1 MRNQKKAG
9 VISALKAAVR
19 AHRILTVST
28 LLCVAASV
36 VASLIP
42 PLLLKN
48 MINRLTGG
56 MPLLFT
62 AVLLY
67 FGSLVLEGTLSS
79 AQETLLVLFGQ
90 KMTHALRS
98 EMSQKLIALPA
109 STLVG
114 QNPGEVAARFSGD
127 VDAVEALFTSGII
140 SMVADACRIISI
152 LAVIAVENMG
162 LALVLLVILP
172 LFAVFTRFVQKRM
185 LAAQLENRRAV
196 AAVSGQVPETL
207 HNIRTIHALGLESYM
222 EQRYDQRIGE
232 SYAAMEKT
240 NFYDAIY
247 SPVVFLLNA
256 AVVGIVMLLSASGN
270 ADVLALFGMS
280 VGTSV
285 AIINYI
291 SRIFSPIE
299 SLGMEIQTIQSAM
312 AGVKRIDAFLNQ
324 PERAISQERKNTAR
338 GDVVLSH
345 VTFGYGEKPVLSD
358 FSMTV
363 KEGEQVTLVGRTGA
377 GKSTV
382 FRLLLGLYQ
391 PEEGD
396 VTIGGVNVSAI
407 TDHERRACIG
417 CVEQHFSRVPGTVLD
432 QITLSDPTITE
443 EMAQNAAKLA
453 GMDDA
458 IRALPDGYNAI
469 CTDGMFSQGEWQL
482 LSIARAV
489 AANPA
494 VLLLD
499 EITANLDAET
509 EARVLE
515 ALRRASEGR
524 TVLSISHRIYENLG
538 GRTVEIKPY
547 NAYAAD
553 SAADCSVKAV

>member
-19 AHRILTVST
+19 SHRILMIGT

-42 PLLLKN
+42 PLLLKD
-48 MINRLTGG
+48 IIDRLTGG

-140 SMVADACRIISI
+140 SMAADACRIISI

-172 LFAVFTRFVQKRM
+172 LFAIFTRFVQKRM

-324 PERAISQERKNTAR
+324 PERAIPQERKNAAR

-345 VTFGYGEKPVLSD
+345 VTFGYDEKRVLSD
-358 FSMTV
+358 FSMSV

-391 PEEGD
+391 PEKGD
-396 VTIGGVNVSAI
+396 ITIGGVNVSAI
-407 TDHERRACIG
+407 PDHERRACIG
-417 CVEQHFSRVPGTVLD
+417 CVEQRFSRVPGTVLD

-458 IRALPDGYNAI
+458 IRALPDGYNTI
-469 CTDGMFSQGEWQL
+469 CIDGMFSQGEWQL
-482 LSIARAV
+482 LSIARAA

-538 GRTVEIKPY
+538 GRTVELKPY
-547 NAYAAD
+547 NAYAVD
-553 SAADCSVKAV
+553 SAADCSIKSV